1 MPKIE
6 TCGMAVV
13 MYEGK
18 VLTISEMVFGRQ
30 VLSLPKGHR
39 EDGEDIIDTAIRE
52 CFEETNIRLD
62 RSQLIC
68 ELTPYSYEFTSSDNA
83 FIRKTVHPFLFKAQE
98 EGRPK
103 ATEKRM
109 VSVDWMDTD
118 EFITKCTYDSV
129 KSVIAETM
137 TRL

>member
-13 MYEGK
+13 MCGGK

-30 VLSLPKGHR
+30 VLSLPKGHQ
-39 EDGEDIIDTAIRE
+39 EKGEDIIDTASRE

-62 RSQLIC
+62 KYQLIC
-68 ELTPYSYEFTSSDNA
+68 GLTPYSYEFTSPGNT
-83 FIRKTVHPFLFKAQE
+83 FIRKTVHPFLFKVPG
-98 EGRPK
+98 EGNPK
-103 ATEKRM
+103 ATEKTM
-109 VSVDWMDTD
+109 VSVDWMNTD
-118 EFITKCTYDSV
+118 EFLAKCTYDSV
-129 KSVIAETM
+129 KAAVAEAM